1 MSTSKKSPPP
11 PLNSE
16 QFLSILFL
24 KASRDKPSLL
34 AALRRF
40 QNARCPKKI
49 LLGVAKTK
57 RNTVGSGVWDQQ
69 VARLFGSLIK
79 DAKEHLVNAQE

>member
-1 MSTSKKSPPP
+1 MSGKGTKSP

-24 KASRDKPSLL
+24 KASRDKSSLL
-34 AALRRF
+34 AALKRF

-57 RNTVGSGVWDQQ
+57 RNTMGSGVWDQQ

-79 DAKEHLVNAQE
+79 DAKEHVVKAQK